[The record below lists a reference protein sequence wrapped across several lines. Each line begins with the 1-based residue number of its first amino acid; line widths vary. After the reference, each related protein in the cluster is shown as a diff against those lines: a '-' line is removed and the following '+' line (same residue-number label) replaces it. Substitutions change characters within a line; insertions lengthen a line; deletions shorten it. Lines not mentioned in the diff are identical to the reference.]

1 MNNAD
6 HWVKALSIST
16 SDCSTK
22 QLLAAIAD
30 KSQGTDFYIAA
41 ECIVE
46 PYMKDDYG
54 YFDWM
59 DENYS
64 RWASWIRQVFGKEWG
79 DLADRVANEGY

>member
-1 MNNAD
+1 MNNVD
-6 HWVKALSIST
+6 HWSKAVGQSIGY
-16 SDCSTK
+16 CSTK

-30 KSQGTDFYIAA
+30 KDQGQDFYTAA
-41 ECIVE
+41 KCIVE

-54 YFDWM
+54 YSDWM
-59 DENYS
+59 DEDYS